1 MSPRMW
7 FTLVLR
13 ALGAYEVLSGLS
25 SFVTALNV
33 HFGWYAGSA
42 TTLAFVNHAVESITA
57 GALLVFCAARF
68 SALLVPP
75 LPTTS
80 VEPTTDVSANV

>member
-13 ALGAYEVLSGLS
+13 SLGSYEVLSGLG

-33 HFGWYAGSA
+33 HLGWFAGSA
-42 TTLAFVNHAVESITA
+42 TTLAFINHGVESTVVGSI
-57 GALLVFCAARF
+57 LVFWAPRF

-75 LPTTS
+75 TPAIHT
-80 VEPTTDVSANV
+80 EPGAEVPANV